1 MAKKHKRKRLLVDS
15 AFQFRLLTR
24 MVCYLLLWII
34 IVFHVSFL
42 FQLGAKAA
50 AGEGLGSGAMGLY
63 EDYLYQ
69 QKPVFISLI
78 LITPL
83 FLHDLLK
90 FSHRL
95 AGPLYR
101 CRQLMREM
109 AAGKS
114 VPPFKPRK
122 QDLMPELFQSF
133 NALIS
138 AWNARIDAGTNGKP
152 VEQECPELTTE
163 KLDLATPCTA
173 VADRHE
179 VAV

>member
-1 MAKKHKRKRLLVDS
+1 MANKPQRKRFLVDSTFQLRLLV
-15 AFQFRLLTR
+15 R

-42 FQLGAKAA
+42 FQLGTKAA
-50 AGEGLGSGAMGLY
+50 TGEGLGSGAMGLY
-63 EDYLYQ
+63 EDYLRQ

-78 LITPL
+78 MITPL
-83 FLHDLLK
+83 FLYDLLK

-101 CRQLMREM
+101 CRRVMGEM

-138 AWNARIDAGTNGKP
+138 VWNARVDAGVNSSPVKP
-152 VEQECPELTTE
+152 EAQEPTPENE
-163 KLDLATPCTA
+163 DLIPSGN
-173 VADRHE
+173 VFPDPNE
-179 VAV
+179 VTV